1 MSQRVR
7 GPAKIRAAITREVWP
22 PFRTAERRPRSEED
36 PYMIKRLVF
45 LIFFVM
51 VPAFSFASVFGTVR
65 VIVHDP
71 QHRPVQGATV
81 TLKSSASAWSQ
92 TQSSNQDEIA
102 EFATV
107 PVGDYQVSVSAQSF
121 APATVA
127 VAAISGRLQEAHARG
142 GHQVT
147 WALDGVALPN
157 TNIASNVG
165 PQIDP
170 KDADYVEQQRGT
182 YSAEYGDRTYGVF
195 NVIPRSGFARS
206 KQAELLI
213 SYGSYNST

>member
-45 LIFFVM
+45 LIFFAM

-65 VIVHDP
+65 VRVHDP

-92 TQSSNQDEIA
+92 TLSSNQDGIA

-127 VAAISGRLQEAHARG
+127 VAAISGRLQEAHAQLRPATV
-142 GHQVT
+142 QQDVT
-147 WALDGVALPN
+147 V
-157 TNIASNVG
+157 
-165 PQIDP
+165 
-170 KDADYVEQQRGT
+170 
-182 YSAEYGDRTYGVF
+182 SAEAAAVNTTSSTPQGTIDR
-195 NVIPRSGFARS
+195 NDIARTPG
-206 KQAELLI
+206 ADRA
-213 SYGSYNST
+213 NSLSFITNFVPGAYIV